1 MKKTIHTLLTAAM
14 FAASNAM
21 AMPAVA
27 EDGNAGRP
35 VVDPVET
42 IRLEDP
48 NWNSGQ
54 QENDPQVTTTTK
66 LIEATKTTTVTLYG
80 VCPSTTT
87 IRDINQLTTTVV
99 EPVYGTKPTT
109 SLTATTTSIPDDV
122 ITLTTTT
129 VQPVYG
135 PPLQDFV
142 GDVNFDGY
150 VDSFDILAV
159 RKMLVKGT
167 ERYSDQ
173 FMEAYYA
180 DMNNDGKLS
189 ISDLIL
195 LQQYV
200 LGKVTKQELQQRFNY
215 WYGSHNIEIEQITTA
230 PENTTTTGTS
240 TTTTTTYEP
249 IKDTVVT
256 LYGIMPSRD
265 AKAQMIN
272 PNQTTETTAQQIT
285 PEEK

>member
-14 FAASNAM
+14 FAVSNAM

-27 EDGNAGRP
+27 EDGNTGRP

-87 IRDINQLTTTVV
+87 IRDIYQM
-99 EPVYGTKPTT
+99 
-109 SLTATTTSIPDDV
+109 
-122 ITLTTTT
+122 TTTT
-129 VQPVYG
+129 TTAPQPVYG

-167 ERYSDQ
+167 ERYSDAQ
-173 FMEAYYA
+173 MEAYYA

-200 LGKVTKQELQQRFNY
+200 LGKVTKQELQERLLLPKERLLAFYYHRVLHYTQHEIAVQFNK
-215 WYGSHNIEIEQITTA
+215 SQ
-230 PENTTTTGTS
+230 
-240 TTTTTTYEP
+240 
-249 IKDTVVT
+249 VT
-256 LYGIMPSRD
+256 IHD
-265 AKAQMIN
+265 WI
-272 PNQTTETTAQQIT
+272 QQIA
-285 PEEK
+285 EIIKKYKNNL

>member
-42 IRLEDP
+42 IRLEDSD
-48 NWNSGQ
+48 WNS
-54 QENDPQVTTTTK
+54 ENADPKVTTPASAQIINATMTTTVPLYGVVVSNTATRDIYQMTTTT
-66 LIEATKTTTVTLYG
+66 TTAPQT
-80 VCPSTTT
+80 
-87 IRDINQLTTTVV
+87 
-99 EPVYGTKPTT
+99 
-109 SLTATTTSIPDDV
+109 
-122 ITLTTTT
+122 
-129 VQPVYG
+129 VYG

-167 ERYSDQ
+167 ERYSDAQ
-173 FMEAYYA
+173 MEAYYA

-200 LGKVTKQELQQRFNY
+200 LGKVTKQELQERFNY